1 MGKPG
6 KPPSSGLPCAQI
18 ILSAKLPPLL
28 VSVWSKIYLCPLLKL
43 LHSLDAY
50 LPQIAAK
57 S

>member
-1 MGKPG
+1 MTAERAHRVPFLFVGG
-6 KPPSSGLPCAQI
+6 R

-28 VSVWSKIYLCPLLKL
+28 VSIWSEVYLCPLLKL